1 MTATAMIELQLELL
15 KEAKDRIAELEAD
28 KQRLWD
34 SIEAGE
40 SVYKR
45 NCVSLEAENK
55 RLSLD
60 RDDWMGRYNALYDN
74 GPLHRLEAENKR
86 LRDAA
91 QAVVALYGGTD
102 MAKEG
107 AAVDALAKHLEDT
120 Q

>member
-45 NCVSLEAENK
+45 KCAKLEAKLEN
-55 RLSLD
+55 LD
-60 RDDWMGRYNALYDN
+60 SVVTAHWDVL
-74 GPLHRLEAENKR
+74 PLDFKLIYGANKTEA
-86 LRDAA
+86 
-91 QAVVALYGGTD
+91 
-102 MAKEG
+102 M
-107 AAVDALAKHLEDT
+107 EDT